1 MRSIDIH
8 AHLMPQCLW
17 RTVAAGRD
25 WYGTRYEPGDG
36 LGSTVTQGKRS
47 RVSTPKVR
55 FTPEERLADMDA
67 QGVDVQ
73 VVSIHMPLVS
83 YHLEPAEGRRL
94 ARDVNDEIAAM
105 TRQWPRRFAGLAT
118 LPVQDVGAAIDEL
131 DRAVHVLGLKG
142 AELDTAVNGDNWD
155 EPRFLPLF
163 KAAEA
168 MGAVLFFHP
177 QPQHNFLLPR
187 TARHGLAN
195 SIGVIVEDALIVA
208 ILIFGGILDACPDL
222 KVCIAHGGGPACFGM
237 GRLDH
242 GWQVRAE
249 ARQHIHQPPSSYQR
263 RLHYDCVVG
272 SEAALRFLID
282 SVGADRVVLGSDWPF
297 VRWDPSP
304 VAWVEGLRS
313 LTREE
318 KDKIIWRNV
327 TALLGL

>member
-25 WYGTRYEPGDG
+25 WYGTRYEPGEG

-47 RVSTPKVR
+47 RIATPKVR

-105 TRQWPRRFAGLAT
+105 TRQWSQRFAGLAT
-118 LPVQDVGAAIDEL
+118 LPVQDVGVAIDEL
-131 DRAVHVLGLKG
+131 ARAVQVLGLKG
-142 AELDTAVNGDNWD
+142 AELDTVVEGENWD

-177 QPQHNFLLPR
+177 QPQHNFLLRR
-187 TARHGLAN
+187 TERYGLAN
-195 SIGVIVEDALIVA
+195 SIGVIVEDTLILA
-208 ILIFGGILDACPDL
+208 ILVFGGILDACPDL

-237 GRLDH
+237 GRLDR

-249 ARQHIHQPPSSYQR
+249 ARQHIGKPPSAYQR
-263 RLHYDCVVG
+263 RLYYDCVVG

-282 SVGADRVVLGSDWPF
+282 RVGVDRVVLGSDWPF

-304 VAWVEGLRS
+304 VAWVKALPS
-313 LTREE
+313 LTQEE
-318 KDKIIWRNV
+318 KDQILWRNLE
-327 TALLGL
+327 TLLGL